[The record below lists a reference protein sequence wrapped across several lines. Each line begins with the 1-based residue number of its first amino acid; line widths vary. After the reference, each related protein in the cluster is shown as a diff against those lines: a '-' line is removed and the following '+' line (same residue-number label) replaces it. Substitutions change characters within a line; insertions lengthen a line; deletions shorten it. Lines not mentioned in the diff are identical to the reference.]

1 MKKITLTR
9 NQVELAAKFG
19 LSAKE
24 YARGLMYLE
33 KYNQLTKKPINKC
46 DERFHEWVSRAYS
59 ELPEGQDFLAPDEFI
74 YEVWQAAWRSAYSTG
89 LARGQNQVK
98 THWRMSKDK
107 KRTPMPYTAM
117 ADLFEGCETGREYG
131 LRIEKWHGIE

>member
-9 NQVELAAKFG
+9 DQVELAAKFG

-24 YARGLMYLE
+24 YARGLIHAR
-33 KYNQLTKKPINKC
+33 KYEQLLRRPPNKC
-46 DERFHEWVSRAYS
+46 EKRFHEWVSKTYS
-59 ELPEGQDFLAPDEFI
+59 ELPEGQDFPAPDEFM

-89 LARGQNQVK
+89 LARGQNQMAARW
-98 THWRMSKDK
+98 HMAEDK
-107 KRTPMPYTAM
+107 KRIPMPYTTM
-117 ADLFEGCETGREYG
+117 ADLFEGCETGRQYG